1 MDNEEKRRTQ
11 LREAKRRQRQRS
23 DDNGI
28 TQLNISLEK
37 KLLNTYK
44 RTLKDDPECKNM
56 DTLVVKALEYYL
68 QRTDNEEELYTSK
81 GEKLYT
87 LGHAREELEE
97 TGDVDVIDKNTTI
110 EKYREHMI
118 RFLKY
123 DPFNEL
129 ALLDITLKALQ
140 LVAIKDP
147 ANFLNAYEALQDPIV
162 QLDVEHYLKYRSK
175 SLSGYCDDLF

>member
-1 MDNEEKRRTQ
+1 MANEEKRRTQ
-11 LREAKRRQRQRS
+11 LREAKRRQRKKLT
-23 DDNGI
+23 DNGI
-28 TQLNISLEK
+28 TQLNISLDKE
-37 KLLNTYK
+37 LLNTYK
-44 RTLKDDPECKNM
+44 RTLKDEPECKNM

-97 TGDVDVIDKNTTI
+97 ADDVDVIDEDTTI
-110 EKYREHMI
+110 EKYREHMVH
-118 RFLKY
+118 FLNY

-140 LVAIKDP
+140 FVAIKDP
-147 ANFLNAYEALQDPIV
+147 GNFLSAYEALQDPIV
-162 QLDVEHYLKYRSK
+162 QLDVEHYLKYRKK
-175 SLSGYCDDLF
+175 SISGYCDDLF